1 MNAKQDKK
9 LTNNFKKNPTK
20 HKVSKQIS
28 MYAKCVVGLFRLFA
42 IAFYRW

>member
-1 MNAKQDKK
+1 M
-9 LTNNFKKNPTK
+9 K